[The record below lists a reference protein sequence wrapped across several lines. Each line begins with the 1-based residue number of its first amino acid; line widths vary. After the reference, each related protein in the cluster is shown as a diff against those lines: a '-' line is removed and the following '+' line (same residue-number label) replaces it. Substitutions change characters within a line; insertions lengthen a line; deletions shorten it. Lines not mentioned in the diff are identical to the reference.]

1 MAILHTGVDLIEIER
16 FENAVHCHG
25 SRFLQRIFTARE
37 LAEVGGNI
45 PSLAARFA
53 AKEALAKALGTGI
66 GPISW
71 QEVEV
76 LRNEAR
82 QPQLFIHGQAQ
93 RLASKL
99 RISSWSLSLSHSRQH
114 AVALVVMLSMNEEGG
129 TNSSE

>member
-1 MAILHTGVDLIEIER
+1 MAILHTGIDLIEIER
-16 FENAVHCHG
+16 FESAIHRHG
-25 SRFLQRIFTARE
+25 TRFLQRIFTARE

-76 LRNEAR
+76 LRNQAR
-82 QPQLFIHGQAQ
+82 QPQLFLHGEAI
-93 RLASKL
+93 RLATDLK
-99 RISSWSLSLSHSRQH
+99 ISSWSLSLSHSRQH
-114 AVALVVMLSMNEEGG
+114 AVALVVMLSGTEEVG
-129 TNSSE
+129 TDAP